1 MKNSTAPNRKTG
13 RMIAKNLIV
22 LLTVAIA
29 AYFGIQAW
37 FTDKQSAE
45 ADGINI
51 ECQLPD
57 GIEIAI
63 VPHNADPPTPT
74 DYVSNEDGKKITLSK
89 EMYQFIDKLKM
100 TEVTSDG
107 FTFYK
112 PALKQENGIAKPIT
126 NVEWEKADYTTHYL
140 SFDLYVRSK
149 SEYNI
154 YIDKTSAIK
163 PNANI
168 LTGADADN
176 KSDFGESGI
185 SRDCIVGAARFSIV
199 NYKTSETKLLWI
211 PAPNIFLNT
220 NKDTTQYT
228 VNTGARS
235 GASYV
240 HNYYVNNGGEWKE
253 TSVAANDGSALS
265 KVFVANSNAFDS
277 DGKYTYRLGT
287 KKEIMT
293 LSRQSSDDEYSTG
306 MVTCNMWIDGED
318 AEARLALVNG
328 KFNVLLVLTKNES

>member
-37 FTDKQSAE
+37 FTKEQSAT
-45 ADGINI
+45 ASGINI

-63 VPHNADPPTPT
+63 VPHNADPPT

-112 PALKQENGIAKPIT
+112 PSLKQEDGVAKPIT

-149 SEYNI
+149 SDYNI
-154 YIDKTSAIK
+154 YIDKTSTIK

-185 SRDCIVGAARFSIV
+185 SRDCVVGAARFSIV

-211 PAPNIFLNT
+211 PAPNIFLNA

-253 TSVAANDGSALS
+253 TSVAASDGSALS

-277 DGKYTYRLGT
+277 DGKYTYQLGT

-293 LSRQSSDDEYSTG
+293 LSRQSSDDEFSTG